1 MASSAF
7 PEPISGIK
15 ESLLDAAGDILYA
28 SADNTPARLGIGSSG
43 QNLVVAAGVPS
54 WATPAGGGG
63 MTLLSTTTMSGATTT
78 VSSISQ
84 SYKNLYIDIN
94 GITLSA
100 FNPTINYLT
109 NATACIFY
117 GQQSP
122 NGTGTN
128 YFSSAGTLGN
138 AQNYS
143 NLTGVNKGSWTFAD
157 YTDAVN
163 RKPGF
168 FNQYWIN
175 EGGAPIYV
183 TGGMLASHTA
193 AITSISMTVSSG
205 TFTGGTIKIY
215 GVL

>member
-1 MASSAF
+1 MAATIF
-7 PEPISGIK
+7 PVPLSGIQETK
-15 ESLLDAAGDILYA
+15 LTTTGDTLYA
-28 SADNTPARLGIGSSG
+28 SAANTAARLGIGSTGQILTVASG
-43 QNLVVAAGVPS
+43 LPS
-54 WATPAGGGG
+54 WATPASGGG
-63 MTLLSTTTMSGATTT
+63 MTLLSTTTMSSTTTT

-109 NATACIFY
+109 NATACVFY

-175 EGGAPIYV
+175 EGGSPIYV